1 MNDGRDPKSPTRRRF
16 VKRAGVMAGH
26 VTAACCCAPLLT
38 LTSGCGDSEPTRL
51 EPLKVAL
58 DDIPLGVHTQYMYG
72 DRPVELYRTF
82 DGVRARLLWCTHQGC
97 AVRWIEERSIYL
109 CPCHDGQFDE
119 SGKPIYGPPRESLR
133 ELDVT
138 LTETDV
144 IVGG

>member
-1 MNDGRDPKSPTRRRF
+1 MTGPRDPRSPSRRRF
-16 VKRAGVMAGH
+16 VDRTFRLA
-26 VTAACCCAPLLT
+26 AACGCAPLLG
-38 LTSGCGDSEPTRL
+38 LAAGCQESQPKETG
-51 EPLKVAL
+51 PLRVAL
-58 DDIPLGVHTQYMYG
+58 DDLPLGVHTRYMHG

-97 AVRWIEERSIYL
+97 ALRWIEERSIYL
-109 CPCHDGQFDE
+109 CPCHDGQFNADGE
-119 SGKPIYGPPRESLR
+119 PIYGPPRDPMW